1 MNRREASKT
10 QTRQLILGT
19 AQKLLLEMGVEKCTM
34 RAIAKE
40 AGVSPASVVVH
51 FKNKTALLEA
61 SLYEDIENTLSM
73 AYFSMPENGDLLNR
87 LMHIP
92 AAMYAFYDSNRSLYR
107 ALIRNTVFEPEDE
120 NPLLTQQMNDY
131 LFFLCEL
138 IENEKMQ
145 GSVRSDIDA
154 HITASS
160 LASLYFG
167 ILILFFRNQ
176 ELTPEMAINM
186 LTGMTSQYLNGI
198 TKERGE

>member
-10 QTRQLILGT
+10 ETKQLILSA
-19 AQKLLLEMGVEKCTM
+19 AQKLFIEMGVEKCTM

-61 SLYEDIENTLSM
+61 ALYGDIENTLSK
-73 AYFSMPENGDLLNR
+73 AYLSMPERGDLLKR
-87 LMHIP
+87 LMHLP
-92 AAMYAFYDSNRSLYR
+92 AAMYAFYDSNRNLYR
-107 ALIRNTVFEPEDE
+107 SLIRNTVFEPEEE

-131 LFFLCEL
+131 MFFLGEL
-138 IENEKMQ
+138 IEHEKIR
-145 GSVRSDIDA
+145 GKIRPDIDA

-167 ILILFFRNQ
+167 VLILFFRNQ
-176 ELTPEMAINM
+176 ELTPETAINM
-186 LTGMTSQYLNGI
+186 LTSMTSQYLKGI
-198 TKERGE
+198 ERG